1 MATEGGG
8 FKGSHLLAAFL
19 AGAAAGAI
27 IAYLTAPESGRR
39 SRERVRKATRSA
51 ERVAREAPARL
62 RDSWSRAAEAARTIL
77 EDALDEGTRR

>member
-8 FKGSHLLAAFL
+8 YRRTHLLTAFIV
-19 AGAAAGAI
+19 GAAAGAV

-39 SRERVRKATRSA
+39 NRERVKDAARTAGRA
-51 ERVAREAPARL
+51 ARETPGRL
-62 RDSWSRAAEAARTIL
+62 RDSWSRAVEAARSVL

>member
-8 FKGSHLLAAFL
+8 FKGSHILVAFL

-39 SRERVRKATRSA
+39 NRERVKKAARSV
-51 ERVAREAPARL
+51 ERAAREAPARL
-62 RDSWSRAAEAARTIL
+62 SDSWFRAADAARTIL
-77 EDALDEGTRR
+77 EDALDESARR